1 MANRLVKK
9 MDILKELD
17 FQKSDFSLSKKN
29 IFKYHSNLGI
39 LYFIKMKYD
48 KNLDQ
53 LFYDVHRDI
62 WNENESETFITIID
76 ENRIIICDSKIRPDP
91 DNPIENVNI
100 KSFEYGE
107 NTYEAQEFKGLLKKE
122 NIDNGFF
129 WEEISRFIKER
140 NKKRSPIDDDLLN
153 NLLKR
158 RNNLIKILKDDENDV
173 SQKLID
179 RCLFIRF
186 IEDRLGHNNLKQVLK
201 DKNIEQLLNLFKYYN
216 GALNGDLFE
225 DDHILITDS
234 AVLHELERVFGE
246 YYVYS
251 YGQRTIIP
259 YKFDKI
265 PILLISHI
273 YQKFLSKEK
282 KDREGIVFTKEN
294 IVNLMVN
301 SVFESEDIVKKV
313 KEMV

>member
-9 MDILKELD
+9 MNVLKELD
-17 FQKSDFSLSKKN
+17 FQQSDFCLSKNN
-29 IFKYHSNLGI
+29 IFKYDSNLGI

-48 KNLDQ
+48 EKLDQ

-62 WNENESETFITIID
+62 WNENKSETFITIID

-91 DNPIENVNI
+91 VNPIENVKI

-107 NTYEAQEFKGLLKKE
+107 NTDEAQEFKGLLKKE

-186 IEDRLGHNNLKQVLK
+186 IEDRLTASSYFKLFLYAKYLKK
-201 DKNIEQLLNLFKYYN
+201 NDYEKAESIKSNKNIC
-216 GALNGDLFE
+216 
-225 DDHILITDS
+225 
-234 AVLHELERVFGE
+234 
-246 YYVYS
+246 
-251 YGQRTIIP
+251 
-259 YKFDKI
+259 
-265 PILLISHI
+265 
-273 YQKFLSKEK
+273 QKKL
-282 KDREGIVFTKEN
+282 
-294 IVNLMVN
+294 
-301 SVFESEDIVKKV
+301 DIFVKK
-313 KEMV
+313 